1 LQARA
6 TGGLNCVGTSRREET
21 AVKRSTEHILTTH
34 TGSLPRPPELLEALQ
49 RRDRG
54 EGDGDGEKLDAQIRA
69 AVDDVVR
76 RQADAGVN
84 VVNDGEAGKI
94 GYSTYVKERLDGFGG
109 EAGMA
114 GLPADMAEFPDYMQ
128 RVGSGMDFAMPACV
142 GPVSYRGLDAVRAD
156 IANLQAALDGAGVE
170 DAFLSA
176 ASPGVI
182 AVFLQNQH
190 YSSHEEYVFALAD
203 AMKVEYDEIH
213 QAGIVLQ
220 LDCPDLAGS
229 GHMFGESLDDF
240 RVRARV
246 NVEAI
251 NHATRDIPPD
261 AMRMHLCWGNYEG
274 PHNHDVALRD
284 IIDIAFEARPAA
296 IAFEAANPRHEHE
309 WTVFEDMELPEG
321 KVIIPGV
328 LDSTTNF
335 IEHPELVAQRLVR
348 YGKLVGPENLMAGSD
363 CGFATFA
370 SFLTV
375 DPAITW
381 AKLHAMAEGAA
392 LASNELY

>member
-1 LQARA
+1 M
-6 TGGLNCVGTSRREET
+6 
-21 AVKRSTEHILTTH
+21 KRSTEHILTTH
-34 TGSLPRPPELLEALQ
+34 TGSLPRPPELLDALQ

-54 EGDGDGEKLDAQIRA
+54 EGDGKRLDEQVRA
-69 AVDDVVR
+69 AVADVVG
-76 RQADAGVN
+76 RQVNAGVS

-94 GYSTYVKERLDGFGG
+94 GYATYVKERLDGFGG

-114 GLPADMAEFPDYMQ
+114 GLPADMADFPDYMR
-128 RVGSGMDFAMPACV
+128 RVMSGIDFAMPACV
-142 GPVSYRGLDAVRAD
+142 GPVSYRGLNAVRAD
-156 IANLQAALDGAGVE
+156 IAHLRAALDGAGVE
-170 DAFLSA
+170 DAFLTA

-190 YSSHEEYVFALAD
+190 YPSHEEYVFALAD

-213 QAGIVLQ
+213 RAGIVLQ
-220 LDCPDLAGS
+220 LDCPDLAMS
-229 GHMFGESLDDF
+229 GHMLGESLDDF
-240 RVRARV
+240 RARARV

-251 NHATRDIPPD
+251 AHATRDIPPD

-274 PHNHDVALRD
+274 PHHHDVALLD

-296 IAFEAANPRHEHE
+296 ISFEAANPRHEHE
-309 WTVFEDMELPEG
+309 WTVFEDIELPEG

-335 IEHPELVAQRLVR
+335 IEHPKLVAQRLVR

-375 DPAITW
+375 DPGITW

-392 LASNELY
+392 LASRELY

>member
-1 LQARA
+1 
-6 TGGLNCVGTSRREET
+6 
-21 AVKRSTEHILTTH
+21 VKRSTEHILTTH
-34 TGSLPRPPELLEALQ
+34 AGSLPRPPELLAALQ

-54 EGDGDGEKLDAQIRA
+54 EADVEGLDEQIRA
-69 AVDDVVR
+69 AVADVVR
-76 RQADAGVN
+76 RQADAGVS
-84 VVNDGEAGKI
+84 VVNDGEQGKI
-94 GYSTYVKERLDGFGG
+94 GYATYVKERLDGFGG

-114 GLPADMAEFPDYMQ
+114 GLPADMAEFPDYMR
-128 RVGSGMDFAMPACV
+128 RVMGGIDFAMPACL
-142 GPVSYRGLDAVRAD
+142 GPVSYRALDAVRAD
-156 IANLQAALDGAGVE
+156 ISNLQTALDGTDGE
-170 DAFLSA
+170 DAFLNA

-190 YSSHEEYVFALAD
+190 YPSHEEYVFALAD

-213 QAGIVLQ
+213 RAGIVVQ
-220 LDCPDLAGS
+220 LDCPDLAMS
-229 GHMFGESLDDF
+229 GHMLGESLDDF
-240 RVRARV
+240 RARARV

-261 AMRMHLCWGNYEG
+261 DMRLHVCWGNYEG
-274 PHNHDVALRD
+274 PHHHDVALRD
-284 IIDIAFEARPAA
+284 IVDLVFEARPAA
-296 IAFEAANPRHEHE
+296 ILFEAANPRHEHE
-309 WTVFEDMELPEG
+309 WTVFEEVKPPEG
-321 KVIIPGV
+321 KVVIPGV

-370 SFLTV
+370 SYLTV
-375 DPAITW
+375 HPPITW

-392 LASNELY
+392 LASKELY

>member
-1 LQARA
+1 
-6 TGGLNCVGTSRREET
+6 
-21 AVKRSTEHILTTH
+21 VKRSTEHILTTH
-34 TGSLPRPPELLEALQ
+34 TSSLPRPPELLDALQ
-49 RRDRG
+49 CRDRG
-54 EGDGDGEKLDAQIRA
+54 EGDGERLDEQVRA
-69 AVDDVVR
+69 AVADVVR
-76 RQADAGVN
+76 RQADAGVS

-94 GYSTYVKERLDGFGG
+94 GYATYVKERLDGFGG

-114 GLPADMAEFPDYMQ
+114 GLLADMAEFPDYMR
-128 RVGSGMDFAMPACV
+128 RVVGGIDFAMPACV

-156 IANLQAALDGAGVE
+156 IANLQAALDGVGVE

-190 YSSHEEYVFALAD
+190 YPSHEEYLFALAD

-213 QAGIVLQ
+213 RAGIVLQ
-220 LDCPDLAGS
+220 LDCPDLAMS
-229 GHMFGESLDDF
+229 GHMLSESLDDF
-240 RVRARV
+240 RARARV

-251 NHATRDIPPD
+251 AHATRDIPPD

-274 PHNHDVALRD
+274 PHHHDVALRD
-284 IIDIAFEARPAA
+284 IIDIVFEARPAA
-296 IAFEAANPRHEHE
+296 ISFEAANPRHEHE
-309 WTVFEDMELPEG
+309 WTVFEDIELPEG

-348 YGKLVGPENLMAGSD
+348 YGKLVGPENVMAGSD

-375 DPAITW
+375 DPGITW

-392 LASNELY
+392 LASRELY